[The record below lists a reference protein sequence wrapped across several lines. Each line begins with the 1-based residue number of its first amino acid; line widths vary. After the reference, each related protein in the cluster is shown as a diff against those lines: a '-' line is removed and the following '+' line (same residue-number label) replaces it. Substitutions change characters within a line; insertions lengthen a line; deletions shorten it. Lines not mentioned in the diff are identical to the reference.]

1 MPIENRNGIVY
12 HVCHFCGAKD
22 AGDLESPSG
31 GHCISFHLGWVYHYP
46 DPRTRDCACPA
57 CASKAKTW
65 EQAKAAQEK
74 TKCRAK
80 T

>member
-1 MPIENRNGIVY
+1 MPTEDRDGITY
-12 HVCHFCGAKD
+12 HICHFCGAKD
-22 AGDLESPSG
+22 AGDRVWAAG
-31 GHCISFHLGWVYHYP
+31 GHCPPFHLGWVYHYP
-46 DPRTRDCACPA
+46 DPLTQDYACPA
-57 CASKAKTW
+57 CAKKAKTW